1 MASFV
6 LTAALQSPCPLHLHT
21 RASFEYPHNLFDAS
35 CLCFF
40 QSSSDLPLLAS
51 LRDIATNLLYSY
63 LPPEAPLPSPN
74 SAASL
79 TESAR
84 TRPSNFSI
92 GFITPPF
99 RDPRI
104 PVTDHLHAHAF
115 ISPADQLGWFRRI
128 AYSSLAWYDIDDL
141 IAEIR

>member
-1 MASFV
+1 MNRTFCLKHFAFV
-6 LTAALQSPCPLHLHT
+6 
-21 RASFEYPHNLFDAS
+21 
-35 CLCFF
+35 F

-51 LRDIATNLLYSY
+51 LRDIATKLLYSL

-74 SAASL
+74 SAVSL
-79 TESAR
+79 TGPAR
-84 TRPSNFSI
+84 TRPSNFTI

-115 ISPADQLGWFRRI
+115 VAPADQLGWFRRI

>member
-1 MASFV
+1 MT
-6 LTAALQSPCPLHLHT
+6 LTQPTLVRSP
-21 RASFEYPHNLFDAS
+21 D
-35 CLCFF
+35 
-40 QSSSDLPLLAS
+40 
-51 LRDIATNLLYSY
+51 
-63 LPPEAPLPSPN
+63 
-74 SAASL
+74 
-79 TESAR
+79 
-84 TRPSNFSI
+84 FSI

-115 ISPADQLGWFRRI
+115 IRPADQLGWFRGI

>member
-1 MASFV
+1 V
-6 LTAALQSPCPLHLHT
+6 TLTAPTQ
-21 RASFEYPHNLFDAS
+21 
-35 CLCFF
+35 
-40 QSSSDLPLLAS
+40 
-51 LRDIATNLLYSY
+51 I
-63 LPPEAPLPSPN
+63 
-74 SAASL
+74 
-79 TESAR
+79 
-84 TRPSNFSI
+84 RPSDVRI

-115 ISPADQLGWFRRI
+115 ISPADQLGWFRGI

>member
-1 MASFV
+1 MATKLLNSLV
-6 LTAALQSPCPLHLHT
+6 PLQPGSPTPSSAAALTGH
-21 RASFEYPHNLFDAS
+21 ADV
-35 CLCFF
+35 
-40 QSSSDLPLLAS
+40 
-51 LRDIATNLLYSY
+51 
-63 LPPEAPLPSPN
+63 
-74 SAASL
+74 
-79 TESAR
+79 
-84 TRPSNFSI
+84 RPSNFSI

-115 ISPADQLGWFRRI
+115 ISPADQAGWFRGI